1 MGTGPPR
8 TSQDV
13 KRARVNLCVGA
24 GFGLLAKRKMKYTR
38 YQEVPPH
45 RVIAE
50 TLMRRLYALPLIALL
65 PFAAAGQSVSGD
77 SAQAQHLLAQPQA
90 ASGATDS
97 GLSVPLWRG
106 KGNRMLVLKADS
118 GAAGDPMSLLKAPL
132 AMHPGDAGS
141 MVRTG
146 LQYGVGPLT
155 AHAEVS
161 EHSWLNQ
168 NSRVFGSEVG
178 ATYNAGDYSV
188 GLSVG
193 ATSTPH
199 HDVVL
204 PRVLPGAVPGVD
216 GLSAFD
222 SSNQLNARG
231 RLALGNKSGI
241 DLGASVGRIYLL
253 PGNLLGVNALDQKA
267 LSFGVDHGPLSGV
280 VTGRT
285 MQPEAGIPG
294 SLYGEKRWN
303 SIDLGVTW
311 RLPWRG
317 SLSVGAQN
325 LWSSGTPANTPVGP
339 EPDQSRTPYV
349 QYHQDL

>member
-1 MGTGPPR
+1 M
-8 TSQDV
+8 
-13 KRARVNLCVGA
+13 KRGRLNLCIGA
-24 GFGLLAKRKMKYTR
+24 GFGLLVKRKMEYTGFHELR
-38 YQEVPPH
+38 IH
-45 RVIAE
+45 RVIGQ
-50 TLMRRLYALPLIALL
+50 TLMRRLSALLLIVLL

-77 SAQAQHLLAQPQA
+77 NAQAEHLLAQPQA
-90 ASGATDS
+90 ESAVSGS
-97 GLSVPLWRG
+97 GMSVPLWRG
-106 KGNRMLVLKADS
+106 SGNRMLVLKADS
-118 GAAGDPMSLLKAPL
+118 GNAADPISALDAPL
-132 AMHPGDAGS
+132 TMHPGDAGS

-161 EHSWLNQ
+161 QRSWLNNQ
-168 NSRVFGSEVG
+168 NSKIFGSEVG
-178 ATYNAGDYSV
+178 ATYDAGDYSV
-188 GLSVG
+188 GVSVG

-199 HDVVL
+199 RNVVL

-241 DLGASVGRIYLL
+241 DLGASVGRVYLL
-253 PGNLLGVNALDQKA
+253 PGNLLGVNVLDQKA

-294 SLYGEKRWN
+294 SLYADKRWN

-311 RLPWRG
+311 RLPWSG